1 MAWGEAL
8 SQEAGVRV
16 SIIVICCRCDL
27 GVLDHKDQP
36 PGEESLPRKGRTNNK
51 DYGGGGEESG
61 VGVEETEKGEDWG
74 GGGGGGEGERDQEDQ
89 LKS

>member
-27 GVLDHKDQP
+27 GVLDHRDQP
-36 PGEESLPRKGRTNNK
+36 PGEESLPRKGRKNNK
-51 DYGGGGEESG
+51 DYEVVEKKVELELKKQKEGEEKENVMKRTS
-61 VGVEETEKGEDWG
+61 
-74 GGGGGGEGERDQEDQ
+74 
-89 LKS
+89 